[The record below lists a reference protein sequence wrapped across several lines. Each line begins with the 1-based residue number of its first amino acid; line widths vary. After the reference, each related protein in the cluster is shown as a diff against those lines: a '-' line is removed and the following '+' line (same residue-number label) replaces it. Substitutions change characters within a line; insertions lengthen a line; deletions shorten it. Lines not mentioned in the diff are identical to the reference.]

1 MSLTIIHLPE
11 KQRFEHQQNGLVAHL
26 DYRIQDEHTLIF
38 SHTIVP
44 PQLEGQGIASAL
56 TRHAL
61 DYAREH
67 GKKVVPA
74 CSFVATWIQRH
85 PEYSDLQ
92 A

>member
-1 MSLTIIHLPE
+1 MSLTITHLPE

-26 DYRIQDEHTLIF
+26 DYRIQDQHTLIF

-56 TRHAL
+56 ARHAL

>member
-1 MSLTIIHLPE
+1 MTLTITHLPE

-26 DYRIQDEHTLIF
+26 DYRIQDQHTLIF

-56 TRHAL
+56 ARHAL